1 MRGRAL
7 ALATGSILML
17 VAAGCSEL
25 EVVTAAY
32 ATKTEAQQAGA
43 FDRGSMPSF
52 VPQGAHDIRAA
63 HDPDRKRQWGLFNF
77 LPADA
82 ETLRTAL
89 EPDEAPLAGTRCD
102 IPERIEWWPVL
113 LRGSL
118 NPASIADAGLK
129 AYRART
135 ADLLVAVN
143 WRQGRAYYFPK

>member
-1 MRGRAL
+1 MRGRFL
-7 ALATGSILML
+7 ALAWSIVMAA
-17 VAAGCSEL
+17 AAGCSEL

-43 FDRGSMPSF
+43 FDRGSMPAF

-63 HDPDRKRQWGLFNF
+63 HDPDRQRQWGLFNF
-77 LPADA
+77 LPTDA
-82 ETLRTAL
+82 ESLRSAL
-89 EPDEAPLAGTRCD
+89 EPDEVSLAGTRCD

-118 NPASIADAGLK
+118 NPSSVADAGLK

-135 ADLLVAVN
+135 AELVVAVN
-143 WRQGRAYYFPK
+143 WSQGRAYYFPK